1 MYHLCICKFQK
12 EQQSLSYCTKV
23 DGTTATIQL
32 LPAIEKKLKPYH
44 LYVQPIFQISSLE
57 LLYTEL
63 LLDLKLSPP
72 ACSAAILLSIN
83 AAAPNYLY
91 PQWTSEA
98 EISLRE
104 LEMASQD
111 STQEE
116 DSSDEATPNGV
127 LSRENTCMPSV
138 LCSRDKPRD
147 SFVTFSCGHSL
158 ILLRVRTFTTGSSL
172 TRILPQCFNTS
183 RL

>member
-12 EQQSLSYCTKV
+12 
-23 DGTTATIQL
+23 
-32 LPAIEKKLKPYH
+32 KLKPYH
-44 LYVQPIFQISSLE
+44 LYVQSIFQISSLE
-57 LLYTEL
+57 FLYTEL

-116 DSSDEATPNGV
+116 DSSDETTPTGV
-127 LSRENTCMPSV
+127 LSRENTRTCMPSV

-147 SFVTFSCGHSL
+147 SLSHLAVDTASAPSAYVYYGKFPDKDIATMLQS
-158 ILLRVRTFTTGSSL
+158 
-172 TRILPQCFNTS
+172 
-183 RL
+183 